1 MQLTTAHQLI
11 LAIPGL
17 TPFLLSTS
25 RPNILAANKEGL
37 ASLPGYLAIFLV
49 GLSVGEHILVM
60 STGRRR
66 SEPRR
71 RVPSGNESDDEFSD
85 AESAAERATRR
96 RSELAL
102 ELAGYAAASWIAL
115 GACSWLG
122 ARVSRR
128 LVRVPFPSPFPSNQ
142 RHFGVVHDGP
152 LYGRLTLR
160 QTRHTSS
167 GQSHITHP
175 TWPDTSG

>member
-1 MQLTTAHQLI
+1 M
-11 LAIPGL
+11 PGL

-66 SEPRR
+66 RAPRR
-71 RVPSGNESDDEFSD
+71 PVPSGNESDDEFSD
-85 AESAAERATRR
+85 AETAAERATRR

-128 LVRVPFPSPFPSNQ
+128 LVRVPTPSALLDFALLRSFLLIPSPQLSNVLA
-142 RHFGVVHDGP
+142 R
-152 LYGRLTLR
+152 
-160 QTRHTSS
+160 SS
-167 GQSHITHP
+167 
-175 TWPDTSG
+175 